1 MRRKVHLNQNY
12 IFCLIRINLYGA
24 LDSGVCSPKK
34 HNLNILRILKK
45 FSEKNVKK
53 NVNKHLKRQDMYI
66 CITIISLTTIS
77 NTVAKIIFGVLCRW
91 HAHLN
96 NVFE

>member
-34 HNLNILRILKK
+34 HNLNILGFLRNFLKK
-45 FSEKNVKK
+45 MWKK
-53 NVNKHLKRQDMYI
+53 CDQTFEATGYVYLYNHYFVNDNLK
-66 CITIISLTTIS
+66 
-77 NTVAKIIFGVLCRW
+77 
-91 HAHLN
+91 
-96 NVFE
+96 